1 MTKSLKLPKISVK
14 ALFPSAA
21 LKHGHNETLQM
32 RMRHNNRIAR
42 AGGRYKNLSRNP
54 EKRIDQL
61 LERERIR
68 KSRKIRSLINKID
81 NLSDENPEEKDAI
94 SYQINEKN
102 NSLRKGDNKKRK
114 TKKNRKKKGGSKS
127 CGCGSTPSSVVSY
140 PAGSSS
146 SMSPNPNNNISSAQQ
161 QFADSACASTGDA
174 MGDSWSQKGGSD
186 LGKFI
191 ESLNNM
197 SGGRRRKSRRKKR
210 KAKKCSKK
218 RLSKKM
224 ICFKGPMKHLKKMRK
239 FKTKKIRLTR
249 CSKLRFKK

>member
-32 RMRHNNRIAR
+32 RMRHNNRIIR
-42 AGGRYKNLSRNP
+42 AGGKYKNLSRNP
-54 EKRIDQL
+54 ERRIDQMI
-61 LERERIR
+61 ERERIR
-68 KSRKIRSLINKID
+68 KSRKIRSLVDKRD
-81 NLSDENPEEKDAI
+81 NLSDENPEELDVI
-94 SYQINEKN
+94 RDQINEKI
-102 NSLRKGDNKKRK
+102 NSLKKGGKKKRK
-114 TKKNRKKKGGSKS
+114 TRKNRKKKGGSKS
-127 CGCGSTPSSVVSY
+127 CGCGSTPSTVVSY

-146 SMSPNPNNNISSAQQ
+146 SMSPNPNDNIQSAQQ

-174 MGDSWSQKGGSD
+174 MGDSWSQTGGSD

-197 SGGRRRKSRRKKR
+197 SGGKRRKARRKKR
-210 KAKKCSKK
+210 KTRKCTKK

-224 ICFKGPMKHLKKMRK
+224 ICFKGPMKHLKKMK
-239 FKTKKIRLTR
+239 KYKTKKVRLTR
-249 CSKLRFKK
+249 CSKLRLKK

>member
-42 AGGRYKNLSRNP
+42 AGGRSKNLSRNP

-68 KSRKIRSLINKID
+68 KSRKIMSLINKID

-94 SYQINEKN
+94 SYQINEKI
-102 NSLRKGDNKKRK
+102 NSLRKGGNKKRK
-114 TKKNRKKKGGSKS
+114 TRKNRKKKGGSKS
-127 CGCGSTPSSVVSY
+127 CGCGSTPSTVVSY

-146 SMSPNPNNNISSAQQ
+146 SMSPNPNDNIQSSQQ

-174 MGDSWSQKGGSD
+174 MGDSWSQTGGSD

-197 SGGRRRKSRRKKR
+197 SGGKRRKNRRKKR
-210 KAKKCSKK
+210 KTRKCSKK

-224 ICFKGPMKHLKKMRK
+224 ICFKGPMKHLKKMK
-239 FKTKKIRLTR
+239 KYKTKKVRLTR
-249 CSKLRFKK
+249 CSKLRLKK

>member
-32 RMRHNNRIAR
+32 RMRHNNRIIR
-42 AGGRYKNLSRNP
+42 AGGN
-54 EKRIDQL
+54 I
-61 LERERIR
+61 
-68 KSRKIRSLINKID
+68 
-81 NLSDENPEEKDAI
+81 
-94 SYQINEKN
+94 
-102 NSLRKGDNKKRK
+102 KRK
-114 TKKNRKKKGGSKS
+114 TRKKGKKKGGSKS
-127 CGCGSTPSSVVSY
+127 CGCGGTPSTVVSY

-146 SMSPNPNNNISSAQQ
+146 SMSPNPNDNISSAQQ

-197 SGGRRRKSRRKKR
+197 SGGKRRKSRRKKR

>member
-42 AGGRYKNLSRNP
+42 AGGRSKNLSRNP
-54 EKRIDQL
+54 EKR
-61 LERERIR
+61 
-68 KSRKIRSLINKID
+68 
-81 NLSDENPEEKDAI
+81 
-94 SYQINEKN
+94 
-102 NSLRKGDNKKRK
+102 K
-114 TKKNRKKKGGSKS
+114 TRKNRKKKGGSKS
-127 CGCGSTPSSVVSY
+127 CGCGSTPSTVVSY

-146 SMSPNPNNNISSAQQ
+146 SMSPNPNDNIQSSQQ

-174 MGDSWSQKGGSD
+174 MGDTWGQKGGSD

-197 SGGRRRKSRRKKR
+197 SGGKRRKGRRKKR
-210 KAKKCSKK
+210 KTRKCSKK

-224 ICFKGPMKHLKKMRK
+224 ICFKGPMKHLKKMK
-239 FKTKKIRLTR
+239 KYKTKKVRLTR
-249 CSKLRFKK
+249 CSKLRLKK